1 MKKHGFIIA
10 LFVSILLAY
19 LFPTALSK
27 LPLKQII
34 NIGIGFI
41 FFFYGLKLAP
51 AELKLGFFNYRS
63 HILIQL
69 ATFVLFPLLTLLFI
83 PFFEGGT
90 ESELWLAILFLGA
103 LPSTV
108 SSAVIM
114 VAIAK
119 GNLPTAIFNASLSG
133 LIGIVATPL
142 WLSIFMMKSGEFEI
156 LDIVSKLFLQI
167 LFPLIIGLIL
177 QGFLGKLARA
187 HSAKLSLFDKSVI
200 VLIVFS
206 SFSNSFTSNLFE
218 TIKFLDLLKLF
229 GIVLVLFFLIYGM
242 IGYVCKL
249 MGFSLKDTIT
259 SKFCGSQKSLVHGSV
274 MIRIIFGNS
283 ASLGLFLLPIM
294 FYHILQLLLISI
306 FAENYRMRALEES
319 EKDDV
324 KTIDF

>member
-1 MKKHGFIIA
+1 MKAHGFIIA
-10 LFVSILLAY
+10 LFVAILLAY
-19 LFPTALSK
+19 LFPTALSD
-27 LPLKQII
+27 LPLKQIT
-34 NIGIGFI
+34 NIGIGLI

-51 AELKLGFFNYRS
+51 SELKLGFLNYRS

-69 ATFVLFPLLTLLFI
+69 TTFVAFPLLTLLFI
-83 PFFEGGT
+83 PFFDGGMQ
-90 ESELWLAILFLGA
+90 SRLWLAILFLGA

-156 LDIVSKLFLQI
+156 LDILLKLFLQV
-167 LFPLIIGLIL
+167 LLPLIIGLLL
-177 QGFLGKLARA
+177 QPYLGKMARF
-187 HSAKLSLFDKSVI
+187 HSSKLSFFDKSVI
-200 VLIVFS
+200 VLIVFN
-206 SFSNSFTSNLFE
+206 SFSNSFTSNLFD
-218 TIKFLDLLKLF
+218 TIKALDLLKLF
-229 GIVLVLFFLIYGM
+229 GIVLVLFLLVYTL

-249 MGFSLKDTIT
+249 MNFSLEDTIT
-259 SKFCGSQKSLVHGSV
+259 AKFCGSQKSLIHGTV
-274 MIRIIFGNS
+274 MVKIIFGNS

-306 FAENYRMRALEES
+306 FAENYRKRLLKES
-319 EKDDV
+319 FK
-324 KTIDF
+324 

>member
-1 MKKHGFIIA
+1 MKKHAFISA
-10 LFVSILLAY
+10 LFISILLAY
-19 LFPTALSK
+19 LFPKALES
-27 LPLKQII
+27 LPLKQIT
-34 NIGIGFI
+34 NIGIGLI

-51 AELKLGFFNYRS
+51 AELKLGFLNYRT

-69 ATFVLFPLLTLLFI
+69 TTFVLFPLLTLLFI

-114 VAIAK
+114 VAIAR

-142 WLSIFMMKSGEFEI
+142 WLSVFMIKSGEFEI
-156 LDIVSKLFLQI
+156 LEIVLKLFLQI
-167 LFPLIIGLIL
+167 LLPLIIGLLL
-177 QGFLGKLARA
+177 QRYFGKLARK
-187 HSAKLSLFDKSVI
+187 HSSKLGLFDKSVI
-200 VLIVFS
+200 VLIVFN
-206 SFSNSFTSNLFE
+206 SFSNSFNSNLFD
-218 TIKFLDLLKLF
+218 TIKALDLLKLF
-229 GIVLVLFFLIYGM
+229 GIVVVLFFLAYGL
-242 IGYVCKL
+242 IGYICRL

-259 SKFCGSQKSLVHGSV
+259 AKFCGSQKSLIHGSV
-274 MIRIIFGNS
+274 MIKILFGNS

-306 FAENYRMRALEES
+306 FAENYQKKAL
-319 EKDDV
+319 KGGN
-324 KTIDF
+324 